1 MKKITITLMLGA
13 LIFTMTACGNNA
25 GAGGQSTGQPES
37 TQESTQESTAPTVE
51 SGATDPGT
59 FGGEEGWSA
68 EMTQVRDAVV
78 AEIGDDYWPNTPL
91 PADLL
96 EVRYNITADM
106 YDDYMGEIPMIS
118 TNVDTLLIIKA
129 KSDKV
134 EDVEQL
140 LLDYYDYQVSEALQY
155 PMNLEKIQAAKV
167 HRIGNYVC
175 FVMLGGSAIDE
186 GDTDARI
193 QACQEQNEQVIEII
207 SQLLQHE

>member
-1 MKKITITLMLGA
+1 MKRITITLMLGA

-25 GAGGQSTGQPES
+25 DAEGQSTGQPES
-37 TQESTQESTAPTVE
+37 TQESTKESTEPTAE
-51 SGATDPGT
+51 SESTEPGIS
-59 FGGEEGWSA
+59 GGEEGWSA
-68 EMTQVRDAVV
+68 DMTQIRDAVV
-78 AEIGDDYWPNTPL
+78 AEIGDDYWPNAPL

-96 EVRYNITADM
+96 ESRYGITSDM

-134 EDVEQL
+134 EDVEQS
-140 LLDYYDYQVSEALQY
+140 LLDYYDHQVSEALQY
-155 PMNLEKIQAAKV
+155 PMNLEKVQAARV
-167 HRIGNYVC
+167 QRIGNYVC

-186 GDTDARI
+186 EDTDSRI

-207 SQLLQHE
+207 SQLLQHK